1 MRILVAERIAR
12 EGLELLAAK
21 HTVDERLGL
30 DRAALRAA
38 IEPCE
43 GLLVR
48 SQVQVDAELIAAGR
62 RLRVIG
68 RAGVGLDNI
77 DVEAARRARI
87 AVVNAPGGNTI
98 AAAEHTLGL
107 LLAVARHI
115 PAADASTRAG
125 EWARAKFG
133 GIQLAGKTIGVI
145 GLGRIGLAVAQRA
158 QGFGMRVLASDPYVS
173 RELAEHHGVELVSLA
188 DVISQS
194 DVVTL
199 HVPLSGETTNLLNR
213 AAIDQLKP
221 GAIVLNV
228 ARGGIVDEAA
238 LADALRDG
246 RVAGAGVDVFEHE
259 PPSES
264 PLLAVP
270 NVVLSPHIAAST
282 AEAQVAVGVEV
293 AQRILEVLDGMPVD
307 AVAAS

>member
-48 SQVQVDAELIAAGR
+48 SQVQVDAELTAAGR

-68 RAGVGLDNI
+68 RAGSGSTTSTSRRPTGPDRRGQRAGREH
-77 DVEAARRARI
+77 DRGRRAH
-87 AVVNAPGGNTI
+87 AWPAPRRRPP
-98 AAAEHTLGL
+98 H
-107 LLAVARHI
+107 
-115 PAADASTRAG
+115 PAADARPAPGNGPGRSSGHPAG
-125 EWARAKFG
+125 
-133 GIQLAGKTIGVI
+133 GKTPGVI

-228 ARGGIVDEAA
+228 ARGGVVDEAA